1 VWDVRIEGN
10 EQLPK
15 SVIEK
20 ALENVGVAPGVGWGS
35 FKVSDKE
42 LELLE
47 STPEIGWVNINRRGV
62 VAYVTVKERNL
73 KEDSSEPLYS
83 NVVSAYDCVIEEIT
97 VTSGV
102 AVVKAGDTVRRGDLL
117 ISGVIP
123 AELGGGFVAARGE
136 VCGRMREEISVSVS
150 RTEEKTVYER
160 AQISEIR
167 LKIFSFLIN
176 IYKKYGNLDRNY
188 VIIEEE
194 IGLASPSGHRL
205 PFKVYK
211 TYREYV
217 SKKEVSYTDDELVSI
232 TGERLVGK
240 RAAALVGA
248 ELISISTSG
257 DFTDEGYSMSCRMT
271 LLRNIGETVGIT
283 EDEGKK

>member
-1 VWDVRIEGN
+1 
-10 EQLPK
+10 
-15 SVIEK
+15 
-20 ALENVGVAPGVGWGS
+20 
-35 FKVSDKE
+35 
-42 LELLE
+42 
-47 STPEIGWVNINRRGV
+47 
-62 VAYVTVKERNL
+62 
-73 KEDSSEPLYS
+73 
-83 NVVSAYDCVIEEIT
+83 
-97 VTSGV
+97 
-102 AVVKAGDTVRRGDLL
+102 LL

-123 AELGGGFVAARGE
+123 AELGGGFVAAEGE
-136 VCGRMREEISVSVS
+136 VFGRMREEISVSVS

-176 IYKKYGNLDRNY
+176 IYKKYGNLDKNY

-232 TGERLVGK
+232 TGERLVGR

-257 DFTDEGYSMSCRMT
+257 DFTDEGYSMSCQMT

>member
-1 VWDVRIEGN
+1 MLVAEVALKKYRSALEGVEYEISEAQGLFGFFVKNRRRFGAIFGILLCLAFLQFSGSRVWDVRIEGN
-10 EQLPK
+10 EQLPS

-20 ALENVGVAPGVGWGS
+20 ALEDVGVAPGVGWGS
-35 FKVSDKE
+35 FSASDKE

-62 VAYVTVKERNL
+62 VAYVTVKEKNI
-73 KEDSSEPLYS
+73 KEEPAPLPLYS

-123 AELGGGFVAARGE
+123 AELGGGFVAAEGE
-136 VCGRMREEISVSVS
+136 VVGRMREEISVSVR
-150 RTEEKTVYER
+150 RTEEKIVYER

-176 IYKKYGNLDRNY
+176 ILL
-188 VIIEEE
+188 II
-194 IGLASPSGHRL
+194 
-205 PFKVYK
+205 VYH
-211 TYREYV
+211 
-217 SKKEVSYTDDELVSI
+217 
-232 TGERLVGK
+232 
-240 RAAALVGA
+240 
-248 ELISISTSG
+248 
-257 DFTDEGYSMSCRMT
+257 
-271 LLRNIGETVGIT
+271 N
-283 EDEGKK
+283 